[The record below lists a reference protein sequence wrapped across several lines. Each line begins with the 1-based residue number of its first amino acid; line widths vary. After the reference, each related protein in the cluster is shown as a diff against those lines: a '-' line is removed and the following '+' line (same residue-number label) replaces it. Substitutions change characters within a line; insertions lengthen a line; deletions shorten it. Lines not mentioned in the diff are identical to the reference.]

1 MKYNQV
7 QCKRNENYNISNLKK
22 GIGDPNIK
30 PIKES
35 SEVQRIQIADGDIF
49 RNVVIPIYMVFPRW

>member
-1 MKYNQV
+1 MIIIRPSANK
-7 QCKRNENYNISNLKK
+7 NYNISNFKK

-49 RNVVIPIYMVFPRW
+49 TNVVIPMYMVFPRW